1 MSEASLDPV
10 GDPGDDGDDNQ
21 PTLIHNP
28 SRHVMPVMVK
38 NVPVPKAPAP
48 LPRRSGSMPA
58 VVPSS
63 APSSDGESTMALEGP
78 SAFASVMGARAAAPA
93 RAPAAPPPD
102 PQPAPN
108 AFAVPGSDQQHGRSE
123 LESTQYLL
131 APSGQASAFAAM
143 PAPTSSPAAHDLAPG
158 PGGLPPEPSTLP
170 YPPSASPFAA
180 PVPTSPAPAPI
191 PPQAPARRVP
201 LWVWVLVGLLVLG
214 GGGTAVVLLVLS

>member
-1 MSEASLDPV
+1 VGHRPTDDDAPTMSEASL
-10 GDPGDDGDDNQ
+10 DPGDDGDDNQ

-78 SAFASVMGARAAAPA
+78 SAFTSVMGARAAAPA
-93 RAPAAPPPD
+93 SAPAAPPPD

-108 AFAVPGSDQQHGRSE
+108 AFAVPDSRSE

-143 PAPTSSPAAHDLAPG
+143 PAPPSSTPSHQA
-158 PGGLPPEPSTLP
+158 GLPAEPSTLP

-180 PVPTSPAPAPI
+180 PLPAQAPAPI
-191 PPQAPARRVP
+191 PPHVPPRRVP
-201 LWVWVLVGLLVLG
+201 IWVWVLVGLLVLG
-214 GGGTAVVLLVLS
+214 GGGTAIVLLVLS

>member
-1 MSEASLDPV
+1 MSEASL
-10 GDPGDDGDDNQ
+10 DPGDDGDDNQ

-28 SRHVMPVMVK
+28 SRHAVPMMVK

-78 SAFASVMGARAAAPA
+78 SAFSSVMGARAAAPVA
-93 RAPAAPPPD
+93 EPVGAAAGPPAPPPPD
-102 PQPAPN
+102 PTTAPATPGPN
-108 AFAVPGSDQQHGRSE
+108 AFGMSDPQSLSSRSE

-131 APSGQASAFAAM
+131 APSGQAAAFAAV
-143 PAPTSSPAAHDLAPG
+143 PAPRADAP
-158 PGGLPPEPSTLP
+158 PPEPSTLP

-180 PVPTSPAPAPI
+180 PVGPAPI
-191 PPQAPARRVP
+191 APQTAPRRVP
-201 LWVWVLVGLLVLG
+201 VWLWVVLAVLVLG
-214 GGGTAVVLLVLS
+214 GGGTAIALLVLQ